1 MTFSFHV
8 FYSTAE
14 GLLQAFLHPIQVE
27 GVAIFGDENRLKPEP
42 VYIGLWSNIGERGYR
57 ALTNESPKL
66 ENPQSR
72 LVAPSLSR
80 AGSKGREAGQ
90 GCVALQE
97 DTEGTIELFSSSSAI
112 SVASCS
118 TSPSHL
124 DLISVDL
131 VFRPKLSGASDRWAF
146 PRI

>member
-1 MTFSFHV
+1 M
-8 FYSTAE
+8 
-14 GLLQAFLHPIQVE
+14 
-27 GVAIFGDENRLKPEP
+27 AIFGDENRLKSEP

-118 TSPSHL
+118 NPIESR
-124 DLISVDL
+124 SVA
-131 VFRPKLSGASDRWAF
+131 VRRTKSK
-146 PRI
+146 

>member
-1 MTFSFHV
+1 M
-8 FYSTAE
+8 
-14 GLLQAFLHPIQVE
+14 
-27 GVAIFGDENRLKPEP
+27 AIFGDENRLKPEP

-57 ALTNESPKL
+57 ALTNESVKL

-97 DTEGTIELFSSSSAI
+97 DTEGTIEVVFNQLCDLCCLLFNITMAFGSYFGRSCFPTEIVRSVGPLGISSY
-112 SVASCS
+112 
-118 TSPSHL
+118 
-124 DLISVDL
+124 LIKT
-131 VFRPKLSGASDRWAF
+131 KLLPF
-146 PRI
+146 V